1 MWVLH
6 HRKIISKESE
16 KCRGID
22 DGRSSTRWDPDLEV
36 EPENL
41 DDDDEEEDSV
51 DKDEL
56 MELLGGPEEGLEQ
69 QSGWEGGQVPF
80 SLD

>member
-41 DDDDEEEDSV
+41 LDDEEAEDDV
-51 DKDEL
+51 DVEEL
-56 MELLGGPEEGLEQ
+56 LELLGEG
-69 QSGWEGGQVPF
+69 EGAQGQLPF
-80 SLD
+80 GRD

>member
-6 HRKIISKESE
+6 HHKIISKESE

-36 EPENL
+36 EPEHF
-41 DDDDEEEDSV
+41 DDEEEDDMSEE
-51 DKDEL
+51 EL
-56 MELLGGPEEGLEQ
+56 LELLGEGGEGDEEQTEKA
-69 QSGWEGGQVPF
+69 WEGGQVPF
-80 SLD
+80 GLD